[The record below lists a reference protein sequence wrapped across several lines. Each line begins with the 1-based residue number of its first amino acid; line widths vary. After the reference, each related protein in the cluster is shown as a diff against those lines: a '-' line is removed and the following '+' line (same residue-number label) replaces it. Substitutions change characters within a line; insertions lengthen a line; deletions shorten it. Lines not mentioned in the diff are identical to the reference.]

1 MEETKQREET
11 KAPVPAAAVDQ
22 VKLIA
27 KLQRRLQMNNQAYK
41 SGEKAKRF
49 SWARLS
55 PFYDDPIAD
64 AFFFAGFD
72 GIPWMK
78 AIRGEFDS

>member
-1 MEETKQREET
+1 
-11 KAPVPAAAVDQ
+11 
-22 VKLIA
+22 
-27 KLQRRLQMNNQAYK
+27 MNNQAYK